1 METAVEGMRIETA
14 DGVATATLARAPENL
29 LTGAICRA
37 LTELLLRPPPQ
48 LHVLRLRAE
57 GRVFCL
63 GRERVAE
70 DVGSLRDEVQALV
83 ALNLAL
89 RDSPVVSVAEVH
101 GDAAGFG
108 VGLAALCDVTVAAA
122 SARFW
127 FPEVEIDLAP
137 TVVLSWLPRLV
148 GTKTAVHL
156 TATGRR
162 VDAAE
167 AARLGLVTSVVDDG
181 DLATTV
187 DIEVERLRGL
197 SPHVHGQIKAFTAQT
212 ADLTTE
218 QAYVLATERLIL
230 GSMARRR
237 E

>member
-1 METAVEGMRIETA
+1 MQPAAEGLRIETA
-14 DGVATATLARAPENL
+14 DGVATATLARAPANL

-37 LTELLLRPPPQ
+37 LTDLLLRPPPE

-57 GRVFCL
+57 GAVFCL

-70 DVGSLRDEVQALV
+70 DVGSLRDEVEALV

-122 SARFW
+122 SARLW

-148 GTKTAVHL
+148 GTKAAVHL
-156 TATGRR
+156 AATGRR

-167 AARLGLVTSVVDDG
+167 AARLGLVTSVVDPA
-181 DLATTV
+181 DLAAVV
-187 DIEVERLRGL
+187 DAEVERLRGL
-197 SPHVHGQIKAFTAQT
+197 SPRVHGEIKAFVAHT
-212 ADLTTE
+212 ADLSTD
-218 QAYVLATERLIL
+218 QAYVLATDRLVL

-237 E
+237 A

>member
-1 METAVEGMRIETA
+1 METAPEGLRIETTN
-14 DGVATATLARAPENL
+14 GVATATLDRPPGNL
-29 LTGAICRA
+29 LTGAICRT
-37 LTELLLRPPPQ
+37 LTDLLLHPPPE

-57 GRVFCL
+57 GPVFCL

-70 DVGSLRDEVQALV
+70 DVRSLRDEVDALV
-83 ALNLAL
+83 QVNLAL
-89 RDSPVVSVAEVH
+89 RDSSIVSVAEVH

-122 SARFW
+122 AARFW

-156 TATGRR
+156 TATGRSI
-162 VDAAE
+162 DAAE
-167 AARLGLVTSVVDDG
+167 AARLGLVTSVTDAAELTSVVD
-181 DLATTV
+181 A
-187 DIEVERLRGL
+187 EVERLRGL
-197 SPHVHGQIKAFTAQT
+197 SPRVHGEIKRFVAET
-212 ADLTTE
+212 ADLTCD
-218 QAYVLATERLIL
+218 QAYVLATERLVL

-237 E
+237 D